1 MVLGT
6 LQPGIPIDQEKEN
19 TMTNNTT
26 AATALNIQKDES
38 GRGKPLPSHA
48 KALIIG
54 GGVVGCSILF
64 HLAKFGWKDTILL
77 ERDELTSGS
86 SWHAAGQIH
95 TISSDP
101 NISRLQSYTINL
113 YKEIEELSGQS
124 VGLHLTGGFY
134 LASNKAWYDYLKR
147 ERSKARYMG
156 LNQEFIS
163 LQEVADR
170 HPLIDPKYYY
180 AALWDDQDGDLD
192 PSGTTYAFAK
202 AARHY
207 GGQYFTHTLVTAT
220 RQRLDGQWDVTTSRG
235 TVIAEHVV
243 NCGGLWAREVGHM
256 ASLHLPVQPM
266 EHHYLLT
273 DRIDEVAEFGSR
285 LPCGFDYEANLYFR
299 QERDGMLLGT
309 YEPVGVPWRVEGTP
323 WDFGHELLNPKLEHI
338 ADRLELG
345 FERMPALANAGIK
358 DAINGPF
365 TFGPDGNPMI
375 GPIPGMKNYWCA
387 VGVMAGFCQGGG
399 VGLTLAEWMIDGEP
413 SIDVWAMD
421 VARFG
426 KWASPD
432 WGTVKSCENYER
444 RFVMTFPNETLPKG
458 RKQQTTALYDRLLSK
473 GARMGQAFGLEHVL
487 WFADSPEDA
496 WEDSTFERNRSHN
509 YVAQECEAVRTAV
522 GGIEIANF
530 AKHEVKGSGA
540 REWLNKTMAGYIP
553 KPGRIALNPMMTEK
567 GRLYGDLTV
576 ACLAEGHFMLF
587 GSGAMQD
594 AHSRFWAQTLPEG
607 VTHKNQTG
615 GWHGMAISGP
625 KSRELLQHITRDDVS
640 ADVFKFRDTRQTFV
654 GGVPVILNRISF
666 SGELGY
672 EIYCRPQ
679 YLIRLS
685 EAIEE
690 AGAHLSFR
698 WYGNRALMSLRL
710 EKGWG
715 AWAFEFRPDF
725 NAVESGMDVFI
736 NWKKEFVG
744 KEATLNFKEEGVA
757 RKLVT
762 LVIETEIDV
771 TLDEAV
777 LNNGEAVGYI
787 TSGGYAHYVGKSM
800 AMAYVRTPNAKVGT
814 QLQVEILGEL
824 FDAEVQGAPLYDAD
838 GAKMRL

>member
-1 MVLGT
+1 M
-6 LQPGIPIDQEKEN
+6 
-19 TMTNNTT
+19 
-26 AATALNIQKDES
+26 
-38 GRGKPLPSHA
+38 
-48 KALIIG
+48 IG

-64 HLAKFGWKDTILL
+64 HLAKFGWKDAVLL

-124 VGLHLTGGFY
+124 TGLHLTGGFY
-134 LASNKAWYDYLKR
+134 LASNKTWYDYLKR

-156 LNQEFIS
+156 LEQEFIS
-163 LQEVADR
+163 PEEVAER
-170 HPLIDPKYYY
+170 HPLIDPKHYL

-202 AARHY
+202 AAKHY
-207 GGQYFTHTLVTAT
+207 GAQYFTHTPATAT
-220 RQRLDGQWDVTTSRG
+220 TQRPDGSWDITTPKG
-235 TVIAEHVV
+235 VINAEHVV

-256 ASLHLPVQPM
+256 TGLNFPVQPM
-266 EHHYLLT
+266 EHHYLIT
-273 DRIDEVAEFGSR
+273 EKIDEIANFGSR
-285 LPCGFDYEANLYFR
+285 LPCGIDYQANIYFR
-299 QERDGMLLGT
+299 QEREGLLLGT
-309 YEPVGVPWRVEGTP
+309 YEPVGVPWKVDGTP
-323 WDFGHELLNPKLEHI
+323 WDFGHELLQPNLEHI

-345 FERMPALANAGIK
+345 FERMPQLANAGIK

-375 GPIPGMKNYWCA
+375 GPVPGMKNYWCA

-399 VGLTLAEWMIDGEP
+399 VGLTMAEWMIDGEP

-426 KWASPD
+426 NWASPD
-432 WGTVKSCENYER
+432 WGTVKSTENYER

-458 RKQQTTALYDRLLSK
+458 RKQQTTALYDRLVAK

-496 WEDSTFERNRSHN
+496 WEDPTFERNRSHD
-509 YVAQECEAVRTAV
+509 YVAKEVKAVRESVA
-522 GGIEIANF
+522 GIELANF
-530 AKHEVKGSGA
+530 AKHEIKGAGA
-540 REWLNKTMAGYIP
+540 RDWLNKTMAGYVP
-553 KPGRIALNPMMTEK
+553 KPGRITLSPMLTEK
-567 GRLYGDLTV
+567 GRLYGDLTI
-576 ACLAEGHFMLF
+576 ACFDDEHFMLF

-594 AHSRFWAQTLPEG
+594 AHSRFFAQTLPDD
-607 VTHKNQTG
+607 VSHQNQTG
-615 GWHGMAISGP
+615 DWHGIGLAGP
-625 KSRELLQHITRDDVS
+625 QSRELLSRITRDDVS
-640 ADVFKFRDTRQTFV
+640 ADAFKFRDCRMSFV
-654 GGVPVILNRISF
+654 GGVPVILNRINF

-679 YLIRLS
+679 YLIKLA

-690 AGAHLSFR
+690 AGADLGYR

-715 AWAFEFRPDF
+715 AWSLEFRPDF
-725 NAVESGMDVFI
+725 NAVESGMDAFI
-736 NWKKEFVG
+736 NWTKDFVG
-744 KEATLNFKEEGVA
+744 KDATLAFKQEGVA

-762 LVIETEIDV
+762 VTVDSPMDV

-777 LNNGEAVGYI
+777 LKDGEAVGYI
-787 TSGGYAHYVGKSM
+787 TSGGYAHHVGKSM
-800 AMAYVRTPNAKVGT
+800 AMAYVSTEHSTPGT
-814 QLQVEILGEL
+814 ILDVEILGEMRPV
-824 FDAEVQGAPLYDAD
+824 EIQGAPLYAPD
-838 GAKMRL
+838 GSKMRS

>member
-1 MVLGT
+1 MPEV
-6 LQPGIPIDQEKEN
+6 IKE
-19 TMTNNTT
+19 
-26 AATALNIQKDES
+26 ATS
-38 GRGKPLPSHA
+38 TGKKLPTHA
-48 KALIIG
+48 KVVIIG

-64 HLAKFGWKDTILL
+64 HLAKFGWKDAVLL

-101 NISRLQSYTINL
+101 NISRLQSYTIGL

-124 VGLHLTGGFY
+124 VGLHMTGGFY
-134 LASNKAWYDYLKR
+134 LASNKTWYDYLKR

-156 LNQEFIS
+156 LQQEFIS
-163 LQEVADR
+163 LQEVAER
-170 HPLIDPKYYY
+170 HPLIDPKHYL

-207 GGQYFTHTLVTAT
+207 GAQYFTHTPAT
-220 RQRLDGQWDVTTSRG
+220 GTTQRADGTWDVTTPNG
-235 TVIAEHVV
+235 TINAEYIV

-256 ASLHLPVQPM
+256 SGLNFPVQPM

-273 DRIDEVAEFGSR
+273 EGIDEIVNHPTR
-285 LPCGFDYEANLYFR
+285 LPCGIDYEANLYFR

-309 YEPVGVPWRVEGTP
+309 YEPVGVPWKVEGTP
-323 WDFGHELLNPKLEHI
+323 WDFGHELLNPNLEHI

-345 FERMPALANAGIK
+345 FERIPALANAGIRQ
-358 DAINGPF
+358 AVNGPF

-375 GPIPGMKNYWCA
+375 GPVPGMHNYWCA

-399 VGLTLAEWMIDGEP
+399 VGLTMAEWMIDGEP

-426 KWASPD
+426 SWASPD
-432 WGTVKSCENYER
+432 WGTVKSTENYER

-458 RKQQTTALYDRLLSK
+458 RRQQTTALYDRLIAR
-473 GARMGQAFGLEHVL
+473 GARMGQSFGLEHAL

-496 WEDSTFERNRSHN
+496 WEDPTFERNRSHD
-509 YVAQECEAVRTAV
+509 YVARECDAVRNGV
-522 GGIEIANF
+522 GGIELANF
-530 AKHEVKGSGA
+530 AKHSITGPGA
-540 REWLNKTMAGYIP
+540 RDWLNRTMAGHIP
-553 KPGRIALNPMMTEK
+553 KPGRLTLTPMLTEK

-576 ACLAEGHFMLF
+576 ACLGDEDFMLF

-594 AHSRFWAQTLPEG
+594 AHSRFFARTLPDTVRHE
-607 VTHKNQTG
+607 NQTG
-615 GWHGMAISGP
+615 GWHGIGLAGP
-625 KSRELLQHITRDDVS
+625 QSRELLQRITRLDVS
-640 ADVFKFRDTRQTFV
+640 ADAFKFRDTRRTFV
-654 GGVPVILNRISF
+654 GGVPVILNRLSF
-666 SGELGY
+666 SGELGF

-679 YLIRLS
+679 FLLLLS

-690 AGAHLSFR
+690 AGEDLDYR
-698 WYGNRALMSLRL
+698 WYGARTLMSLRL

-715 AWAFEFRPDF
+715 AWGLEFRPDF

-736 NWKKEFVG
+736 NWNKDFVG
-744 KEATLNFKEEGVA
+744 KEATARFRDEGVD

-762 LVIETEIDV
+762 LTVDTPMDV

-777 LNNGEAVGYI
+777 LVNDAAVGYI
-787 TSGGYAHYVGKSM
+787 TSGGYAHHVGKSM
-800 AMAYVRTPNAKVGT
+800 AMAYVATEHAASGT
-814 QLQVEILGEL
+814 VVKVEIMGEMYP
-824 FDAEVQGAPLYDAD
+824 AEVQGAPHYDPN
-838 GAKMRL
+838 GGRMRS

>member
-1 MVLGT
+1 MPEV
-6 LQPGIPIDQEKEN
+6 IKE
-19 TMTNNTT
+19 
-26 AATALNIQKDES
+26 ATS
-38 GRGKPLPSHA
+38 TGKQLPSHA
-48 KALIIG
+48 KVVIIG

-64 HLAKFGWKDTILL
+64 HLAKFGWKDAVLL

-101 NISRLQSYTINL
+101 NISRLQSYTIGL

-124 VGLHLTGGFY
+124 VGLHMTGGFY
-134 LASNKAWYDYLKR
+134 LASNKTWYDYLRR

-156 LNQEFIS
+156 LQQEFIS
-163 LQEVADR
+163 LHEVAER
-170 HPLIDPKYYY
+170 HPLIDPKHYL

-207 GGQYFTHTLVTAT
+207 GAQYFTHTPATAT
-220 RQRLDGQWDVTTSRG
+220 TQRADGTWDVTTPNG
-235 TVIAEHVV
+235 TINAEYIV

-256 ASLHLPVQPM
+256 SGLNFPVQPM

-273 DRIDEVAEFGSR
+273 EGIDEIVNHPTR
-285 LPCGFDYEANLYFR
+285 LPCGIDYEANLYFR

-309 YEPVGVPWRVEGTP
+309 YEPVGVPWKVEGTP
-323 WDFGHELLNPKLEHI
+323 WDFGHELLNPNLEHI

-345 FERMPALANAGIK
+345 FERIPALASAGIRQ
-358 DAINGPF
+358 AVNGPF

-375 GPIPGMKNYWCA
+375 GPVPGMHNYWCA

-399 VGLTLAEWMIDGEP
+399 VGLTMAEWMIDGEP

-426 KWASPD
+426 SWASPD
-432 WGTVKSCENYER
+432 WGTVKSTENYER

-458 RKQQTTALYDRLLSK
+458 RRQQTTALYDRLVAR
-473 GARMGQAFGLEHVL
+473 GARMGQSFGLEHAL
-487 WFADSPEDA
+487 WFADNPEDA
-496 WEDSTFERNRSHN
+496 WEDPTFERNRSHD
-509 YVAQECEAVRTAV
+509 YVARECDAVRNGV
-522 GGIEIANF
+522 GGIELANF
-530 AKHEVKGSGA
+530 AKHSITGPGA
-540 REWLNKTMAGYIP
+540 RDWLNRTMAGHIP
-553 KPGRIALNPMMTEK
+553 KPGRLTLTPMLTEK
-567 GRLYGDLTV
+567 GRLYGDLTL
-576 ACLAEGHFMLF
+576 ACLGDEDFMLF

-594 AHSRFWAQTLPEG
+594 AHSRFFARTLPDTVRHE
-607 VTHKNQTG
+607 NQTG
-615 GWHGMAISGP
+615 GWHGIGLAGP
-625 KSRELLQHITRDDVS
+625 QSRELLQRITRLDVS
-640 ADVFKFRDTRQTFV
+640 ADALKFRDTRRTFV
-654 GGVPVILNRISF
+654 GGVPVILNRLSF
-666 SGELGY
+666 SGELGF

-679 YLIRLS
+679 FLLLLS

-690 AGAHLSFR
+690 AGEDLDYR
-698 WYGNRALMSLRL
+698 WYGARTLMSLRL

-715 AWAFEFRPDF
+715 AWGLEFRPDF

-736 NWKKEFVG
+736 NWNKDFVG
-744 KEATLNFKEEGVA
+744 KEATAKFRDEGVD

-762 LVIETEIDV
+762 LTVDTPMDV

-777 LNNGEAVGYI
+777 LVNDAAVGYI
-787 TSGGYAHYVGKSM
+787 TSGGFAHHVGKSM
-800 AMAYVRTPNAKVGT
+800 AMAYVAAEHAAAGT
-814 QLQVEILGEL
+814 VVKVEIMGEMYP
-824 FDAEVQGAPLYDAD
+824 AEVQGAPLYDPN
-838 GAKMRL
+838 GGRMRS

>member
-1 MVLGT
+1 MPEV
-6 LQPGIPIDQEKEN
+6 IKE
-19 TMTNNTT
+19 
-26 AATALNIQKDES
+26 AAST
-38 GRGKPLPSHA
+38 GKKLPTHA
-48 KALIIG
+48 KVVIIG

-64 HLAKFGWKDTILL
+64 HLAKFGWKDAVLL

-101 NISRLQSYTINL
+101 NISRLQSYTIGL

-124 VGLHLTGGFY
+124 VGLHMTGGFY
-134 LASNKAWYDYLKR
+134 LASNKTWYDYLKR

-156 LNQEFIS
+156 LQQEFIS
-163 LQEVADR
+163 LQEVAER
-170 HPLIDPKYYY
+170 HPLIDPKHYL

-207 GGQYFTHTLVTAT
+207 GAQYFTHTPAT
-220 RQRLDGQWDVTTSRG
+220 ETTQRADGTWDVTTPHG
-235 TVIAEHVV
+235 TINAEYIV

-256 ASLHLPVQPM
+256 SGLNFPVQPM

-273 DRIDEVAEFGSR
+273 EGIDEIVNHPTR
-285 LPCGFDYEANLYFR
+285 LPCGIDYEANLYFR

-309 YEPVGVPWRVEGTP
+309 YEPVGVPWKVEGTP
-323 WDFGHELLNPKLEHI
+323 WDFGHELLNPNLEHI

-345 FERMPALANAGIK
+345 FERIPALANAGIRQ
-358 DAINGPF
+358 AVNGPF

-375 GPIPGMKNYWCA
+375 GPVPGMHNYWCA

-399 VGLTLAEWMIDGEP
+399 VGLTMAEWMIDGEP

-426 KWASPD
+426 SWASPD
-432 WGTVKSCENYER
+432 WGTVKSTENYER

-458 RKQQTTALYDRLLSK
+458 RRQQTTALYDRLVAR
-473 GARMGQAFGLEHVL
+473 GARMGQSFGLEHAL

-496 WEDSTFERNRSHN
+496 WEDPTFERNRSHD
-509 YVAQECEAVRTAV
+509 YVARECDAVRNGV
-522 GGIEIANF
+522 GGIELANF
-530 AKHEVKGSGA
+530 AKHSIRGPGA
-540 REWLNKTMAGYIP
+540 RDWLNRTMAGHIP
-553 KPGRIALNPMMTEK
+553 KPGRLTLTPMLTEK

-576 ACLAEGHFMLF
+576 ACLGDEDFMLF

-594 AHSRFWAQTLPEG
+594 AHSRFFARTLPDTVRHE
-607 VTHKNQTG
+607 NETG
-615 GWHGMAISGP
+615 GWHGIGLAGP
-625 KSRELLQHITRDDVS
+625 QSRELLQRITRLDVS
-640 ADVFKFRDTRQTFV
+640 ADALKFRDTRRTFV
-654 GGVPVILNRISF
+654 GGVPVILNRLSF
-666 SGELGY
+666 SGELGF

-679 YLIRLS
+679 FLLLLS

-690 AGAHLSFR
+690 AGADLDYR
-698 WYGNRALMSLRL
+698 WYGARTLMSLRL

-715 AWAFEFRPDF
+715 AWGLEFRPDF

-736 NWKKEFVG
+736 NWNKDFVG
-744 KEATLNFKEEGVA
+744 KEATARFRDEGVD

-762 LVIETEIDV
+762 LTVDTPMDV

-777 LNNGEAVGYI
+777 LVNDAAVGYI
-787 TSGGYAHYVGKSM
+787 TSGGYAHHVGKSM
-800 AMAYVRTPNAKVGT
+800 AMAYVASEHAAAGT
-814 QLQVEILGEL
+814 VVNVEIMGEMYP
-824 FDAEVQGAPLYDAD
+824 AEVQGAPLYDPN
-838 GAKMRL
+838 GGRMRS

>member
-1 MVLGT
+1 MPEV
-6 LQPGIPIDQEKEN
+6 IKE
-19 TMTNNTT
+19 
-26 AATALNIQKDES
+26 ATS
-38 GRGKPLPSHA
+38 TGKQLPSHA
-48 KALIIG
+48 KVVIIG

-64 HLAKFGWKDTILL
+64 HLAKFGWKDAVLL

-101 NISRLQSYTINL
+101 NISRLQSYTIGL

-124 VGLHLTGGFY
+124 VGLHMTGGFY
-134 LASNKAWYDYLKR
+134 LASNKTWYDYLKR

-156 LNQEFIS
+156 LQQEFIS
-163 LQEVADR
+163 LQEVAER
-170 HPLIDPKYYY
+170 HPLIDPKHYL

-207 GGQYFTHTLVTAT
+207 GAQYFTHTPATAT
-220 RQRLDGQWDVTTSRG
+220 TQRADGTWDVTTPNG
-235 TVIAEHVV
+235 TINAEYIV

-256 ASLHLPVQPM
+256 SGLNFPVQPM

-273 DRIDEVAEFGSR
+273 EGIDEIVNHPTR
-285 LPCGFDYEANLYFR
+285 LPCGIDYEANLYFR

-309 YEPVGVPWRVEGTP
+309 YEPVGVPWKVEGTP
-323 WDFGHELLNPKLEHI
+323 WDFGHELLNPNLEHI

-345 FERMPALANAGIK
+345 FERIPALANAGIRQ
-358 DAINGPF
+358 AVNGPF

-375 GPIPGMKNYWCA
+375 GPVPGMHNYWCA

-399 VGLTLAEWMIDGEP
+399 VGLTMAEWMIDGEP

-426 KWASPD
+426 SWASPD
-432 WGTVKSCENYER
+432 WGTVKSTENYER

-458 RKQQTTALYDRLLSK
+458 RRQQTTALYDRLVAR
-473 GARMGQAFGLEHVL
+473 GARMGQSFGLEHAL

-496 WEDSTFERNRSHN
+496 WEDPTFERNRSHD
-509 YVAQECEAVRTAV
+509 YVARECDAVRNGV
-522 GGIEIANF
+522 GGIELANF
-530 AKHEVKGSGA
+530 AKHSITGPGA
-540 REWLNKTMAGYIP
+540 RDWLNRTMAGHIP
-553 KPGRIALNPMMTEK
+553 KPGRLTLTPMLTEK

-576 ACLAEGHFMLF
+576 ACLGDEDFMLF

-594 AHSRFWAQTLPEG
+594 AHSRFFARTLPDTVRHE
-607 VTHKNQTG
+607 NQTG
-615 GWHGMAISGP
+615 GWHGIGLAGP
-625 KSRELLQHITRDDVS
+625 QSRELLQRITRLDVS
-640 ADVFKFRDTRQTFV
+640 ADALKFRDTRRTFV
-654 GGVPVILNRISF
+654 GGVPVILNRLSF
-666 SGELGY
+666 SGELGF

-679 YLIRLS
+679 FLLLLS

-690 AGAHLSFR
+690 AGEDLDYR
-698 WYGNRALMSLRL
+698 WYGARTLMSLRL

-715 AWAFEFRPDF
+715 AWGLEFRPDF

-736 NWKKEFVG
+736 NWNKDFVG
-744 KEATLNFKEEGVA
+744 KEATARFRDEGVE

-762 LVIETEIDV
+762 LTVDTPMDV

-777 LNNGEAVGYI
+777 LVNDAAVGYI
-787 TSGGYAHYVGKSM
+787 TSGGYAHHVGKSM
-800 AMAYVRTPNAKVGT
+800 AMAYVAAEHAAAGT
-814 QLQVEILGEL
+814 VVKVEIMGEIYP
-824 FDAEVQGAPLYDAD
+824 AEVQGAPLYDPN
-838 GAKMRL
+838 GGRMRS

>member
-1 MVLGT
+1 MPEV
-6 LQPGIPIDQEKEN
+6 IKE
-19 TMTNNTT
+19 
-26 AATALNIQKDES
+26 ATS
-38 GRGKPLPSHA
+38 TGKKLPTHA
-48 KALIIG
+48 KVVIIG

-64 HLAKFGWKDTILL
+64 HLAKFGWKDAVLL

-101 NISRLQSYTINL
+101 NISRLQSYTIGL

-124 VGLHLTGGFY
+124 VGLHMTGGFY
-134 LASNKAWYDYLKR
+134 LASNKTWYDYLKR

-156 LNQEFIS
+156 LQQEFIS
-163 LQEVADR
+163 LQEVAER
-170 HPLIDPKYYY
+170 HPLIDPKHYL

-207 GGQYFTHTLVTAT
+207 GAQYFTHTPATAT
-220 RQRLDGQWDVTTSRG
+220 TQRADGTWDVTTPHG
-235 TVIAEHVV
+235 TINAEYIV

-256 ASLHLPVQPM
+256 SGLNFPVQPM

-273 DRIDEVAEFGSR
+273 EGIDEIVNHPTR
-285 LPCGFDYEANLYFR
+285 LPCGIDYEANLYFR

-309 YEPVGVPWRVEGTP
+309 YEPVGVPWKVEGTP
-323 WDFGHELLNPKLEHI
+323 WDFGHELLNPNLEHI

-345 FERMPALANAGIK
+345 FERIPALANAGIRQ
-358 DAINGPF
+358 AVNGPF

-375 GPIPGMKNYWCA
+375 GPVPGMHNYWCA

-399 VGLTLAEWMIDGEP
+399 VGLTMAEWMIDGEP

-426 KWASPD
+426 SWASPD
-432 WGTVKSCENYER
+432 WGTVKSTENYER

-458 RKQQTTALYDRLLSK
+458 RRQQTTALYDRLVAR
-473 GARMGQAFGLEHVL
+473 GARMGQSFGLEHAL

-496 WEDSTFERNRSHN
+496 WEDPTFERNRSHD
-509 YVAQECEAVRTAV
+509 YVARECETVRNGV
-522 GGIEIANF
+522 GGIELANF
-530 AKHEVKGSGA
+530 AKHSITGPGA
-540 REWLNKTMAGYIP
+540 RDWLNRTMAGHIP
-553 KPGRIALNPMMTEK
+553 KPGRLTLTPMLTEK

-576 ACLAEGHFMLF
+576 ACLGEEDFMLF

-594 AHSRFWAQTLPEG
+594 AHSRFFARTLPDTVRHE
-607 VTHKNQTG
+607 NETG
-615 GWHGMAISGP
+615 GWHGIGLAGP
-625 KSRELLQHITRDDVS
+625 QSRELLQRITRLDVS
-640 ADVFKFRDTRQTFV
+640 ADALKFRDTRRTFV
-654 GGVPVILNRISF
+654 GGVPVILNRLSF
-666 SGELGY
+666 SGELGF

-679 YLIRLS
+679 FLLLLS

-690 AGAHLSFR
+690 ARADLDYR
-698 WYGNRALMSLRL
+698 WYGARTLMSLRL

-715 AWAFEFRPDF
+715 AWGLEFRPDF
-725 NAVESGMDVFI
+725 NAVEAGMDVFI
-736 NWKKEFVG
+736 NWNKDFVG
-744 KEATLNFKEEGVA
+744 KEATARFRDEGVD

-762 LVIETEIDV
+762 LTVDTPMDV

-777 LNNGEAVGYI
+777 LVNDAAVGYI
-787 TSGGYAHYVGKSM
+787 TSGGYAHHVGKSM
-800 AMAYVRTPNAKVGT
+800 AMAYVAAEHAAAGT
-814 QLQVEILGEL
+814 VVNVEIMGEMYP
-824 FDAEVQGAPLYDAD
+824 AEVQGAPLYDPN
-838 GAKMRL
+838 GGRMRS

>member
-1 MVLGT
+1 MPEV
-6 LQPGIPIDQEKEN
+6 IKE
-19 TMTNNTT
+19 
-26 AATALNIQKDES
+26 ATS
-38 GRGKPLPSHA
+38 TGKQLPSHA
-48 KALIIG
+48 KVVIIG

-64 HLAKFGWKDTILL
+64 HLAKFGWKDAVLL

-101 NISRLQSYTINL
+101 NISRLQSYTIGL

-124 VGLHLTGGFY
+124 VGLHMTGGFY
-134 LASNKAWYDYLKR
+134 LASNKTWYDYLKR

-156 LNQEFIS
+156 LQQEFIS
-163 LQEVADR
+163 LHEVAER
-170 HPLIDPKYYY
+170 HPLIDPKHYL

-207 GGQYFTHTLVTAT
+207 GAQYFTHTPATAT
-220 RQRLDGQWDVTTSRG
+220 TQRADGTWDVTTPNG
-235 TVIAEHVV
+235 TINAEYIV

-256 ASLHLPVQPM
+256 SGLNFPVQPM

-273 DRIDEVAEFGSR
+273 EGIDEIVNHPTR
-285 LPCGFDYEANLYFR
+285 LPCGIDYEANLYFR

-309 YEPVGVPWRVEGTP
+309 YEPVGVPWKVEGTP
-323 WDFGHELLNPKLEHI
+323 WDFGHELLNPNLEHI

-345 FERMPALANAGIK
+345 FERIPALASAGIRQ
-358 DAINGPF
+358 AVNGPF

-375 GPIPGMKNYWCA
+375 GPVPGMHNYWCA

-399 VGLTLAEWMIDGEP
+399 VGLTMAEWMIDGEP

-426 KWASPD
+426 SWASPD
-432 WGTVKSCENYER
+432 WGTVKSTENYER

-458 RKQQTTALYDRLLSK
+458 RRQQTTALYDRLVAR
-473 GARMGQAFGLEHVL
+473 GARMGQSFGLEHAL
-487 WFADSPEDA
+487 WFADNPEDA
-496 WEDSTFERNRSHN
+496 WEDPTFERNRSHD
-509 YVAQECEAVRTAV
+509 YVARECDAVRNGV
-522 GGIEIANF
+522 GGIELANF
-530 AKHEVKGSGA
+530 AKHSITGPGA
-540 REWLNKTMAGYIP
+540 RDWLNRTMAGHIP
-553 KPGRIALNPMMTEK
+553 KPGRLTLTPMLTEK
-567 GRLYGDLTV
+567 GRLYGDLTL
-576 ACLAEGHFMLF
+576 ACLGDEDFMLF

-594 AHSRFWAQTLPEG
+594 AHSRFFARTLPDTVRHE
-607 VTHKNQTG
+607 NQTG
-615 GWHGMAISGP
+615 GWHGIGLAGP
-625 KSRELLQHITRDDVS
+625 QSRELLQRITRLDVS
-640 ADVFKFRDTRQTFV
+640 ADALKFRDTRRAFV
-654 GGVPVILNRISF
+654 GGVPVILNRLSF
-666 SGELGY
+666 SGELGF

-679 YLIRLS
+679 FLLLLS

-690 AGAHLSFR
+690 AGEDLDYR
-698 WYGNRALMSLRL
+698 WYGARTLMSLRL

-715 AWAFEFRPDF
+715 AWGLEFRPDF

-736 NWKKEFVG
+736 NWNKDFVG
-744 KEATLNFKEEGVA
+744 KEATAKFRDEGVD

-762 LVIETEIDV
+762 LTVDTPMDV

-777 LNNGEAVGYI
+777 LVNDVAVGYI
-787 TSGGYAHYVGKSM
+787 TSGGYAHHLGESM
-800 AMAYVRTPNAKVGT
+800 AMAYVAAEHAAAGT
-814 QLQVEILGEL
+814 VVKVEIMGEMYP
-824 FDAEVQGAPLYDAD
+824 AEVQGAPLYDPN
-838 GAKMRL
+838 GGRMRS

>member
-1 MVLGT
+1 MSDT
-6 LQPGIPIDQEKEN
+6 LAQS
-19 TMTNNTT
+19 T
-26 AATALNIQKDES
+26 LNIQTDEGS
-38 GRGKPLPSHA
+38 RGKTPPSHA
-48 KALIIG
+48 KVVIIG
-54 GGVVGCSILF
+54 GGVVGCSILY
-64 HLAKFGWKDTILL
+64 HLTKFGWKDTILL
-77 ERDELTSGS
+77 ERNELTSGS

-101 NISRLQSYTINL
+101 NISRLQSYTIDL

-124 VGLHLTGGFY
+124 VGLHMTGGFY
-134 LASNKAWYDYLKR
+134 LASNKTWYDYLKR

-156 LNQEFIS
+156 LHQEWIS
-163 LQEVADR
+163 PKELAER
-170 HPLIDPKYYY
+170 HPLIDPKHYL

-202 AARHY
+202 AAKHH
-207 GGQYFTHTLVTAT
+207 GGQYFTHTPVTAT
-220 RQRLDGQWDVTTSRG
+220 TQRPDGQWEVTTPKG

-243 NCGGLWAREVGHM
+243 NCGGLWAREVGQM
-256 ASLHLPVQPM
+256 SGLNPPVQPM
-266 EHHYLLT
+266 EHHYLIT
-273 DRIDEVAEFGSR
+273 ERIEEIANAGRR
-285 LPCGFDYEANLYFR
+285 LPCGIDYEANIYFR

-309 YEPVGVPWRVEGTP
+309 YEPVGVPWKVGGTP
-323 WDFGHELLNPKLEHI
+323 WDFGHELLPPNLDHI

-345 FERMPALANAGIK
+345 FERIPALANAGIK

-375 GPIPGMKNYWCA
+375 GPVPGMKNYWCA

-399 VGLTLAEWMIDGEP
+399 VGLTMAEWMIDGEP

-426 KWASPD
+426 NWASPD
-432 WGTVKSCENYER
+432 WGTVKSTENYER

-458 RKQQTTALYDRLLSK
+458 RMQQTTALYDRLTAK
-473 GARMGQAFGLEHVL
+473 GARMGQSFGLENAL

-496 WEDSTFERNRSHN
+496 WENPTFERNRSHD
-509 YVAQECEAVRTAV
+509 YVARECAAVRNAV
-522 GGIEIANF
+522 GGIEVANF
-530 AKHEVKGSGA
+530 AKHEITGPGA
-540 REWLNKTMAGYIP
+540 RDWLNTTMAGYIP
-553 KPGRIALNPMMTEK
+553 KPGRMTLTPMLTEK

-576 ACLAEGHFMLF
+576 ACLGEERFMLF

-594 AHSRFWAQTLPEG
+594 AHSRFWAKTLPEG
-607 VTHKNQTG
+607 VRHENQTAD
-615 GWHGMAISGP
+615 WHGIAISGP
-625 KSRELLQHITRDDVS
+625 KSRELLSRITRDDVS
-640 ADVFKFRDTRQTFV
+640 AEAFKFRDTRQTFV

-679 YLIRLS
+679 FLLRLS

-690 AGAHLSFR
+690 AGADLDYR
-698 WYGNRALMSLRL
+698 WYGSRALMSLRL

-715 AWAFEFRPDF
+715 AWSLEFRPDF

-736 NWKKEFVG
+736 NWKKDFVG
-744 KEATLNFKEEGVA
+744 KAATEGFKSEGPA

-762 LVIETEIDV
+762 LVIDTPIDV

-777 LNNGEAVGYI
+777 LRDGEAVGYI
-787 TSGGYAHYVGKSM
+787 TSGGFAHHVGKSM
-800 AMAYVRTPNAKVGT
+800 AMAYVAAAHAHAGA
-814 QLQVEILGEL
+814 QLDVEILGEL
-824 FDAEVQGAPLYDAD
+824 YKAEVLGAPAYDPD
-838 GAKMRL
+838 GARMRS

>member
-1 MVLGT
+1 MPEV
-6 LQPGIPIDQEKEN
+6 IKE
-19 TMTNNTT
+19 
-26 AATALNIQKDES
+26 ATS
-38 GRGKPLPSHA
+38 TGKQLPSHA
-48 KALIIG
+48 KVVIIG

-64 HLAKFGWKDTILL
+64 HLAKFGWKDAVLL

-101 NISRLQSYTINL
+101 NISRLQSYTIGL

-124 VGLHLTGGFY
+124 VGLHMTGGFY
-134 LASNKAWYDYLKR
+134 LASNKTWYDYLKR

-156 LNQEFIS
+156 LQQEFIS
-163 LQEVADR
+163 LQEVAER
-170 HPLIDPKYYY
+170 HPLIDPKHYL

-207 GGQYFTHTLVTAT
+207 GAQYFTHTPATAT
-220 RQRLDGQWDVTTSRG
+220 TQRADGTWDVTTPNG
-235 TVIAEHVV
+235 TINAEYIV

-256 ASLHLPVQPM
+256 SGLNFPVQPM

-273 DRIDEVAEFGSR
+273 EGIDEIVNHPTR
-285 LPCGFDYEANLYFR
+285 LPCGIDYEANLYFR

-309 YEPVGVPWRVEGTP
+309 YEPVGVPWKVEGTP
-323 WDFGHELLNPKLEHI
+323 WDFGHELLNPNLEHI

-345 FERMPALANAGIK
+345 FERIPALANAGIRQ
-358 DAINGPF
+358 AVNGPF

-375 GPIPGMKNYWCA
+375 GPVPGMHNYWCA

-399 VGLTLAEWMIDGEP
+399 VGLTMAEWMIDGEP

-426 KWASPD
+426 SWASPD
-432 WGTVKSCENYER
+432 WGTVKSTENYER

-458 RKQQTTALYDRLLSK
+458 RRQQTTALYDRLIAR
-473 GARMGQAFGLEHVL
+473 GARMGQSFGLEHAL
-487 WFADSPEDA
+487 WFGDSPEDA
-496 WEDSTFERNRSHN
+496 WEDPTFERNRSHD
-509 YVAQECEAVRTAV
+509 YVARECDAVRNGV
-522 GGIEIANF
+522 GGIELANF
-530 AKHEVKGSGA
+530 AKHSITGPGA
-540 REWLNKTMAGYIP
+540 RDWLNRTMAGHIP
-553 KPGRIALNPMMTEK
+553 KPGRLTLTPMLTEK

-576 ACLAEGHFMLF
+576 ACLGDEDFMLF

-594 AHSRFWAQTLPEG
+594 AHSRFFARTLPDTVRHE
-607 VTHKNQTG
+607 NQTG
-615 GWHGMAISGP
+615 GWHGIGLAGP
-625 KSRELLQHITRDDVS
+625 QSRELLQRITRLDVS
-640 ADVFKFRDTRQTFV
+640 ADALKFRDTRRTFV
-654 GGVPVILNRISF
+654 GGVPVILNRLSF
-666 SGELGY
+666 SGELGF

-679 YLIRLS
+679 FLLLLS

-690 AGAHLSFR
+690 AGADLDYR
-698 WYGNRALMSLRL
+698 WYGARTLMSLRL

-715 AWAFEFRPDF
+715 AWGLEFRPDF
-725 NAVESGMDVFI
+725 NAVECGMDVFI
-736 NWKKEFVG
+736 NWNKDFVG
-744 KEATLNFKEEGVA
+744 KEATARFRDEGVD

-762 LVIETEIDV
+762 LTVDTPMDV

-777 LNNGEAVGYI
+777 LVNDAAVGYI
-787 TSGGYAHYVGKSM
+787 TSGGYAHHVGKSM
-800 AMAYVRTPNAKVGT
+800 AMAYVASEHAAAGT
-814 QLQVEILGEL
+814 MVNVEIMGEMYP
-824 FDAEVQGAPLYDAD
+824 AEVQGAPLYDPN
-838 GAKMRL
+838 GGRMRS